1 MLKAEH
7 QQELRV
13 RENAANCE
21 QLKSE
26 LERIEQRQRELDAQ
40 KGARPKERVVTSSR
54 PESRMEVDE
63 VPRARARFNLDREAR
78 EHMSEGLEVWIPN
91 DATSSL
97 RSLETQPVRPLMD
110 VVLPG
115 YTPTSTS
122 SDSQVSGGS
131 SRLKEL
137 GEKLRQKSRESSARP
152 ELPPTWRE
160 QPVRSVVISSYKKN
174 TEKRYHRHNLLTV
187 CTVPYNMMFDQ
198 HALEMNEKVRNL
210 NKVIRDIHRKSVL
223 PVRLLDVAERMEKKG
238 FPEDTSNDGI
248 HFDRPR
254 GAEWLNDV
262 FQEHIN
268 TLEAD
273 LLETAQFTLGPPP
286 NPPFLASRALSGR
299 LGPRVDTRDSSRSNQ
314 TRLQSATPIESEEVT
329 SSTPPGSAISSVVVA
344 ESKREKRSMETARLR
359 YPEKAKGLDLE
370 GLECR
375 RELAETLGI
384 ERVSHEDLNRHHC
397 VDWLKA
403 HEAHSSR
410 TKLMETAALTGI
422 PTKAIMGP
430 INYRPLKLLGSPGL
444 IAEPPKHRT
453 SIARIRLATPA
464 QLKVVDKLLNPGGME
479 LPDAAYEGSKLAED
493 PRYGKPCEST
503 QLAKTL
509 AVYDRADPAAARVV
523 IVAGS
528 DFEGTSPKLF
538 WPETLIYSLPGAELN
553 QMLTLVVA
561 IKSEMP
567 CEPELLLFAG
577 MNHHLHAMGL
587 LEQLK
592 GNEIPTSRKIWEAIQ
607 ALFAAMNEVQENVVS
622 RFGSKTKVVFT
633 TSPGY
638 ANMPPAL
645 QFVYAVLIL
654 IAEGNEWRIL
664 MAAPNRELEPS
675 NLRLR
680 NSELAAAWADISH
693 ALRGFYGLA
702 DILIVLDEVLSL
714 EISNFARQLK
724 FSPVIGDNHP
734 AISQL
739 TASLWFRSMEL
750 KITNSTSKS
759 RGPSSERRNVAE
771 TEKQLESM
779 NYRLT
784 QENGWW
790 LFLTPRLENATNKT
804 REEAPPLVK
813 QVWSF
818 LEKQLE
824 LAEVRDMTVARF
836 VSAANEV
843 TIGGFWREHAKG
855 ELRTRRD
862 HEILKFLSPCWEKE
876 FMAGMFGTTATIFGA
891 FVQEILGMPISL
903 LLALYLVYPRYL
915 FNMGPAY
922 MFSRG
927 VETLLVDGYLALLLL
942 THGELVSFHR
952 LMEYGE
958 PLSMVRVHSSIE
970 TYSYKCAAGLK
981 TFLVQYL
988 MMQNRHMT
996 GEDENPTSREEWK
1009 KMNSGMPLLTD
1020 LCLAMRSD
1028 PMGIIRGLEEVVT
1041 CVYGPAV
1048 TYAFPDPLVTTYR
1061 HSVTHLSLISIL
1073 DGTALNWC
1081 QQEVLRARMS
1091 NTVLFGKVKDAELI
1105 VYNFRGQMQC
1115 RMGGKR
1121 EGPIETYPKFWNL
1134 NPLTADGR
1142 EILRIPAWKECFAL
1156 VQKAIMEKEILP
1168 AAMPEFPI
1176 VRRMTLG
1183 MNSPLVVPSI
1193 MARMTTEEMQKY
1205 FTDGWDSLFIGYTA
1219 ATRWPSRGTVRP
1231 PIWG

>member
-1 MLKAEH
+1 M
-7 QQELRV
+7 
-13 RENAANCE
+13 
-21 QLKSE
+21 
-26 LERIEQRQRELDAQ
+26 
-40 KGARPKERVVTSSR
+40 
-54 PESRMEVDE
+54 
-63 VPRARARFNLDREAR
+63 
-78 EHMSEGLEVWIPN
+78 
-91 DATSSL
+91 
-97 RSLETQPVRPLMD
+97 
-110 VVLPG
+110 
-115 YTPTSTS
+115 
-122 SDSQVSGGS
+122 
-131 SRLKEL
+131 
-137 GEKLRQKSRESSARP
+137 
-152 ELPPTWRE
+152 
-160 QPVRSVVISSYKKN
+160 
-174 TEKRYHRHNLLTV
+174 
-187 CTVPYNMMFDQ
+187 
-198 HALEMNEKVRNL
+198 
-210 NKVIRDIHRKSVL
+210 
-223 PVRLLDVAERMEKKG
+223 
-238 FPEDTSNDGI
+238 
-248 HFDRPR
+248 
-254 GAEWLNDV
+254 
-262 FQEHIN
+262 
-268 TLEAD
+268 
-273 LLETAQFTLGPPP
+273 
-286 NPPFLASRALSGR
+286 
-299 LGPRVDTRDSSRSNQ
+299 
-314 TRLQSATPIESEEVT
+314 T

-344 ESKREKRSMETARLR
+344 ENKREKRSMETARLR
-359 YPEKAKGLDLE
+359 YPEKVKELDLE

-403 HEAHSSR
+403 HEAHFSR
-410 TKLMETAALTGI
+410 TKLMETADLTGI

-444 IAEPPKHRT
+444 IVEPPKHRT

-493 PRYGKPCEST
+493 PRYGKPCGST

-561 IKSEMP
+561 MKSEMP

-577 MNHHLHAMGL
+577 MNDHLHAMGL

-680 NSELAAAWADISH
+680 KSELAAAWADISH

-702 DILIVLDEVLSL
+702 DILIVLDEVLLL

-724 FSPVIGDNHP
+724 FSPVIGDDYP

-739 TASLWFRSMEL
+739 TASLWFRSMDV

-759 RGPSSERRNVAE
+759 RGPSNERRNVAE

-779 NYRLT
+779 KYRLT

-790 LFLTPRLENATNKT
+790 PFLTPRLENATNKT

-836 VSAANEV
+836 VSPANEV

-927 VETLLVDGYLALLLL
+927 VETLRVDGYLALLLL

-958 PLSMVRVHSSIE
+958 PLSMGRVHSSIE

-981 TFLVQYL
+981 TLLVQYL
-988 MMQNRHMT
+988 MMQNRHMM

-1009 KMNSGMPLLTD
+1009 KMNRGMPLLAD

-1041 CVYGPAV
+1041 CIYGPAV

-1081 QQEVLRARMS
+1081 QQEVHRTRMS

-1105 VYNFRGQMQC
+1105 VYNFRDKC
-1115 RMGGKR
+1115 NVEWEASERAPSKC
-1121 EGPIETYPKFWNL
+1121 
-1134 NPLTADGR
+1134 
-1142 EILRIPAWKECFAL
+1142 IPSF
-1156 VQKAIMEKEILP
+1156 
-1168 AAMPEFPI
+1168 
-1176 VRRMTLG
+1176 
-1183 MNSPLVVPSI
+1183 
-1193 MARMTTEEMQKY
+1193 
-1205 FTDGWDSLFIGYTA
+1205 
-1219 ATRWPSRGTVRP
+1219 GT
-1231 PIWG
+1231 